1 MELDQQRKALH
12 RGVFPFDEE
21 GKPVRGYR
29 QLMFREQK
37 DRELFESTE
46 KCVCG
51 QARENRKN
59 GWLSQLKLETIRR
72 QVEDEFQGEFGEDA
86 ATEVKIV

>member
-1 MELDQQRKALH
+1 
-12 RGVFPFDEE
+12 
-21 GKPVRGYR
+21 
-29 QLMFREQK
+29 MFREQK

-46 KCVCG
+46 KCVYG

-86 ATEVKIV
+86 ATEVKTV